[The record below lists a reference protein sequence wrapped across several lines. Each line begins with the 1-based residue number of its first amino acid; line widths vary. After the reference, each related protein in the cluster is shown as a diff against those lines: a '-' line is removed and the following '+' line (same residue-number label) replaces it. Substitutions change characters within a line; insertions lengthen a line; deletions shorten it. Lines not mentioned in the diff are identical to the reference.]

1 MIATLSKFKNK
12 KIIITGHTGFK
23 GSWLSIWLTYLGA
36 KVIGVSDNVLTTPSN
51 FRVNKIKNKIKHN
64 FFDLRDTIKLTKL
77 ILKSKPDYIFHLA
90 AQSLVKRSYENS
102 KFTFETNALG
112 TLNLLEALRSYNTK
126 KKCSVVLVTSDKS
139 YRNLELA
146 RGYREDD
153 ILGGYDPYSA
163 SKACAELIIQCY
175 LKSFLNNKKNLKI
188 SVARAGN
195 VIGGGDW
202 SEDRLIPDCV
212 KSIVRKKKLI
222 LRFPNSTRPWQH
234 VLEALM
240 GYMTLALNQNNN
252 EKLSHNVFNFG
263 PNNKSSITVLDLV
276 RRIKSK
282 WNKLDWKIFKNK
294 KSVYESKL
302 LKLNSSKAL
311 KLLKWKCY
319 LNANQTLDMT
329 IDWYKTYY
337 NNKKQDMYS
346 FSVNQI
352 KQYENFV
359 KKIKKK

>member
-1 MIATLSKFKNK
+1 MLSKFKNK
-12 KIIITGHTGFK
+12 KVIITGHTGFK

-36 KVIGVSDNVLTTPSN
+36 KVVGVSNEIVTTPSN
-51 FRVNKIKNKIKHN
+51 FKINKIRNKINHN
-64 FFDLRDTIKLTKL
+64 FMDIRDVNKLTKL
-77 ILKSKPDYIFHLA
+77 IIKNKPDYIFHLA
-90 AQSLVKRSYENS
+90 AQSLVKKSYINS
-102 KFTFETNALG
+102 KFTFETNAFG
-112 TLNLLEALRSYNTK
+112 TLNLLEALRAYNPK

-139 YRNLELA
+139 YRNLELK
-146 RGYREDD
+146 RGYREND

-175 LKSFLNNKKNLKI
+175 LKSFLNNNKYLKI

-202 SEDRLIPDCV
+202 SKDRLIPDCV
-212 KSIVRKKKLI
+212 KSIIQKKKLA

-234 VLEALM
+234 VLEALI
-240 GYMTLALNQNNN
+240 GYMMLALNQNNN
-252 EKLSHNVFNFG
+252 EKLNHNVFNFG

-276 RRIKSK
+276 RRIKLK

-294 KSVYESKL
+294 KKVYESKL
-302 LKLNSSKAL
+302 LKLNSSKAF

-319 LNANQTLDMT
+319 LSANQTLDMT
-329 IDWYKTYY
+329 IDWYKIYY
-337 NNKKQDMYS
+337 NNKKQDMYT
-346 FSVNQI
+346 FSVSQI

-359 KKIKKK
+359 NKIKKK

>member
-1 MIATLSKFKNK
+1 MIDKLSRFKNK

-36 KVIGVSDNVLTTPSN
+36 KVIGVSNNILTTPSN
-51 FRVNKIKNKIKHN
+51 FKVNNIKNKIKHN
-64 FFDLRDTIKLTKL
+64 FLDLRDTNKLTKL

-90 AQSLVKRSYENS
+90 AQSLVKRSYANS

-112 TLNLLEALRSYNTK
+112 TLNLLEALRSYNPK

-139 YRNLELA
+139 YRNLELT

-175 LKSFLNNKKNLKI
+175 LKSFLNNNKNLKI

-212 KSIVRKKKLI
+212 KSIIRKKKLI

-234 VLEALM
+234 VLEALI
-240 GYMTLALNQNNN
+240 GYMTLALNQNSNK
-252 EKLSHNVFNFG
+252 KLNHSVFNFG
-263 PNNKSSITVLDLV
+263 PNNKSSITVIDLV
-276 RRIKSK
+276 KKIKLK
-282 WNKLDWKIFKNK
+282 WDKLNWKILKNK
-294 KSVYESKL
+294 KGVYESKL
-302 LKLNSSKAL
+302 LKLNSSKAF
-311 KLLKWKCY
+311 KLLNWKCY

-329 IDWYKTYY
+329 IDWYKKYY
-337 NNKKQDMYS
+337 DNNKKNMYI

-359 KKIKKK
+359 KKLK